1 MGNLTTKDGFFKKL
15 TPCILIVF
23 FTFTFSSIQA
33 ANTPLPAEVKKVLNK
48 HKLPQSSL
56 SLYIKEVDKVTPLIS
71 NEINTPRNP
80 ASVIKLVTTYAALEI
95 LGPNHTW
102 QTNFYA
108 LGNID
113 KETLNGDLLML
124 GSGDPFLVQEKFLHI
139 LNGIQSRGVRHI
151 NGDFVIDNSI
161 FAKEFGTTADFDNE
175 PLRAY
180 NVFPDAALLNFNTMN
195 LIFYPEKDRLKI
207 FTEPANN
214 NLEIRNLVQLS
225 NSSCRGFLKKLR
237 MKVTTENDKTVLTV
251 SGQYPKACGERQ
263 LLRSL
268 INKPNYSFG
277 MFKSLWGSL
286 GGTVKGNGFYT
297 AFDKKSL
304 SNIDP
309 IYVHL
314 SEPLNRMIE
323 YINKYSNNVMT
334 RQLFLQIG
342 FEKNNPATKQDSR
355 LMIADWLKQKGIQ
368 APELFID
375 NGAGLSRD
383 TRISAITLARMLEKA
398 LKSPYAPEYLSSIA
412 IAGVDGT
419 MRKRVKEL
427 PKGSM
432 RIKTGLLKN
441 VRSMAGYVNS
451 QSGKQYVIVSLQNHP
466 GVQNWVGTEVQ
477 DAVLRWLYKQ

>member
-1 MGNLTTKDGFFKKL
+1 MGISISKGVFSKQLSSFIF
-15 TPCILIVF
+15 ILF
-23 FTFTFSSIQA
+23 SMLAFSSIQA
-33 ANTPLPAEVKKVLNK
+33 ANTPLPEEVKKVLKK
-48 HKLPQSSL
+48 HKLPASSL
-56 SLYIKEVDKVTPLIS
+56 SLYIKEVDKVTPLIA
-71 NEINTPRNP
+71 NEIITPRNP

-108 LGNID
+108 LGETQG
-113 KETLNGDLLML
+113 ETLNGDLLML
-124 GSGDPFLVQEKFLHI
+124 GSGDPFLVQEKLLHI
-139 LNGIQSRGVRHI
+139 LNGIQTRGIKHI

-161 FAKEFGTTADFDNE
+161 FSKELGTTADFDNE

-207 FTEPANN
+207 FTEPAND

-225 NSSCRGFLKKLR
+225 NSSCRGFLKKIN
-237 MKVTTENDKTVLTV
+237 MKVSTENMKTVLTV
-251 SGQYPKACGERQ
+251 SGKYPKACGERQ
-263 LLRSL
+263 LLRSF

-277 MFKSLWGSL
+277 IFKSMWESL

-297 AFDKKSL
+297 AFDKKAL
-304 SNIDP
+304 SKLNP

-342 FEKNNPATKQDSR
+342 FEKSNPATKQDAR
-355 LMIADWLKQKGIQ
+355 LVISDWLKSKGIQ
-368 APELFID
+368 AQELYID

-383 TRISAITLARMLEKA
+383 TRISAITLAQLLEKA